1 MNAKFEW
8 FGFSVPRR
16 HVYFYTVL
24 IVASLFANTMKESL
38 LGGRM
43 LDTTATDQLTQLREQ
58 FNDSTDPFAPVP

>member
-24 IVASLFANTMKESL
+24 IATSLFANTLKDSL
-38 LGGRM
+38 LGGPM
-43 LDTTATDQLTQLREQ
+43 LDTAATDQLTQLREQ
-58 FNDSTDPFAPVP
+58 FNDAPDPFAPVP